1 MIQIRDKETG
11 EYIGAVGEDSLRFL
25 VDKLEEE
32 YAEDRDYF
40 ITPATLVMFEEKGI
54 DPDLLGFLK
63 EALGD
68 RESMEIIWSR
78 V

>member
-25 VDKLEEE
+25 VDQLEEE
-32 YAEDRDYF
+32 YEEDRDYF
-40 ITPATLVMFEEKGI
+40 ITRATLDMFGEKGI
-54 DPDLLGFLK
+54 DPDLLRFLK